1 LVTALVPVHVPVHV
15 PGYERAFFFCL
26 IFDERVFFLI
36 TQHTHPV
43 ALFFLI
49 FLNIV
54 AIFFLRIVL
63 NVVAL
68 VFTLVQVILLRMIE
82 GVEDRPHSPAV
93 GARAGRRRA
102 AYTTSVGY
110 AHAPGGEATMA
121 GRAARGD

>member
-1 LVTALVPVHVPVHV
+1 M
-15 PGYERAFFFCL
+15 

-43 ALFFLI
+43 ALFFLF

-82 GVEDRPHSPAV
+82 GVEDARIAQSVLALV
-93 GARAGRRRA
+93 GVELLTLVSRDRAPRDRMYERAGRDLR
-102 AYTTSVGY
+102 
-110 AHAPGGEATMA
+110 
-121 GRAARGD
+121 